1 MTHPFSAVV
10 EPVARRAA
18 DRLVAAYPG
27 AAAFAEAFAA
37 DLVGRLSERAAP
49 ALAVRLA
56 EAGDRGELPGATPEE
71 RYAGF
76 ARRAAREPDPAVA
89 DLADLALR
97 HAMELL
103 DRFRRDER
111 AVRGLMP
118 GEAGGPVAFS
128 AAGDPHSGGRSVSV
142 VRFASGARV
151 VYRPRPVEAHLCLNA
166 AIGWLNG
173 RVPGLGLR
181 TLRVVA
187 REEHG
192 WVEFAEARPCAS
204 AAEVARFHRRMG
216 ALLALAHALDTID
229 LHFENVV
236 AAGDQPVVVDA
247 ETLFHPVLSADA
259 ADPAHDALVRSVDR
273 TAILPRLL
281 IGDQAVQDV
290 SALGG
295 DPGVHAYSGIV
306 WEDRDTDL
314 MRPVRGPRPF
324 AGAANRPR
332 LDGRPADP
340 AAYVDDLVG
349 GFRAAYDAIAEGRH
363 DLDRLLFPRFGPM
376 RVRLLLRPTRIY
388 SELLW
393 ESALDD
399 SGKRALSL
407 LMELS
412 GHDALQRAA
421 APFEAEGINSCDVP
435 YFWTSPDSLTI
446 YAGDGIGVPWKLAR
460 TGRESVG
467 EKLTGLGPADR
478 GKQEWIIRA
487 SLATRAGAP
496 SHDPKGVDGDPPR
509 PDQPSEAE
517 TGDYLAAAVKIADE
531 LLASAHRRGA
541 AVNWLGL
548 EADDEGGLAV
558 MPLGGG
564 LASGYLG
571 VALFLAQ
578 AGTVTGR
585 GDFLETARQALSPS
599 PALLD
604 ALAAE
609 PLLAEIVGCGGF
621 GGLGGMAYGLAQ
633 IGHLLGDAEVLA
645 WSGRAVE
652 LAEATISERSALD
665 VHDGLA
671 GCLAAMLAIGAETV
685 AAACADLLTGRDLPP
700 DLPDGFAFGRA
711 GIAWALG
718 RYGLDVPIGPV
729 EGHTW
734 CGGLLT
740 RRTAPPS
747 VLLPDDS
754 LCHGRV
760 GRLGVPELQER
771 EGPSVLASLRRH
783 GARCATPGHVST
795 PGLLLGLAGIG
806 HGLLRLAAPGQ
817 IPSVLLLHPFREATK
832 NR

>member
-18 DRLVAAYPG
+18 DRLVAAHPG
-27 AAAFAEAFAA
+27 MAAFAEAFAA

-49 ALAVRLA
+49 GLAVRLA
-56 EAGDRGELPGATPEE
+56 EARSRGELAGATPEE
-71 RYAGF
+71 RYADF
-76 ARRAAREPDPAVA
+76 ARREARAPDPAVA
-89 DLADLALR
+89 GLAGLALR
-97 HAMELL
+97 HATELL
-103 DRFRRDER
+103 DRFGRDETD
-111 AVRGLMP
+111 VRGLLP
-118 GEAGGPVAFS
+118 ADAGALTGFS
-128 AAGDPHSGGRSVSV
+128 AEGDPHAGGRSVSV

-187 REEHG
+187 REGHG
-192 WVEFAEARPCAS
+192 WVEFADARPCAS
-204 AAEVARFHRRMG
+204 AAEVARFYRRMG
-216 ALLALAHALDTID
+216 ALLALAYTLDTID

-247 ETLFHPVLSADA
+247 ETLFHPVLGGDL
-259 ADPAHDALVRSVDR
+259 ADPAHDALVRSVDA
-273 TAILPRLL
+273 TAILPRPL
-281 IGDQAVQDV
+281 IGDQGVQDV

-295 DPGVHAYSGIV
+295 EPGVHAFSGIG
-306 WEDRDTDL
+306 WEDLGTDR

-340 AAYVDDLVG
+340 AAYTDDLLD
-349 GFRAAYDAIAEGRH
+349 GFRVAYDAVAEGWR
-363 DLDRLLFPRFGPM
+363 DLDRLLFPRFGAM

-393 ESALDD
+393 ESALDA
-399 SGKRALSL
+399 SGKRVFSL
-407 LMELS
+407 LAELS
-412 GHDALQRAA
+412 APDSLQRAA
-421 APFEAEGINSCDVP
+421 APFEAESINSCDVP
-435 YFWTSPDSLTI
+435 YFWTSPDFSTI
-446 YAGDGIGVPWKLAR
+446 YAGDGTGVPWQSAR
-460 TGRESVG
+460 TGRESVAG
-467 EKLTGLGPADR
+467 KLTGLGPADR

-496 SHDPKGVDGDPPR
+496 SHDPEGVDGDPPC
-509 PDQPSEAE
+509 PDQPEEQRS
-517 TGDYLAAAVKIADE
+517 GYLAAAVGIAEE
-531 LLASAHRRGA
+531 LLTTAHRRGA

-548 EADDEGGLAV
+548 EAVDDGRLAV
-558 MPLGGG
+558 VPLGAG

-585 GDFLETARQALSPS
+585 GDFLETARQALSPL

-604 ALAAE
+604 HLAAE

-633 IGHLLGDAEVLA
+633 IGCLLGDAEVLA

-652 LAEATISERSALD
+652 LAGATISERSALD

-671 GCLAAMLAIGAETV
+671 GCLAAMLAIGARPV
-685 AAACADLLTGRDLPP
+685 AAACADLLTARDLPP
-700 DLPDGFAFGRA
+700 DLPEGFAFGRA

-718 RYGLDVPIGPV
+718 RYGLDVPIPAV
-729 EGHTW
+729 EALTW

-740 RRTAPPS
+740 RRTAPPG

-760 GRLGVPELQER
+760 GRLEVPDLQER

-817 IPSVLLLHPFREATK
+817 IPSVLLLHPVREVTK
-832 NR
+832 SE